1 MSAGDS
7 TTEPAKQKR
16 KRRSSWKLRCLL
28 LFLGLSLGIL
38 LAEGLLV
45 VAGVSYPLPY
55 RADQY
60 CGTGLAPN
68 FRGWWSKEGAA
79 EIRTN
84 SAGFRDREHSLQ
96 KPEDVIRVAV
106 LGDSYVEA
114 FQVSQDEM
122 FGSVLETEL
131 TSRQFGG
138 DRKVEV
144 LSFGVSGFG
153 TAQELLML
161 RHHVWQF
168 DPDIVLLAFLPANDL
183 RNNSSRLE
191 SQKLRP
197 VFEII
202 DDKLVLDNSF
212 RNDSQYLFA
221 VSDSFRI
228 KTWLINSSRV
238 LQVIQSIRTGEF
250 AARRVEREKQVK
262 AASTRDRIGLDDQ
275 CFKPPTD
282 DDWRHAWNLAE
293 RLIRQI
299 NDEVVEHG
307 SRFAMAVV
315 TAGVQV
321 TPDMA
326 KRQQYCKALGVS
338 DLDYANSRLNRLGQE
353 TGVPV
358 VVLSEGMRAF
368 AEENNIDL
376 HGFENTAP
384 GEGHWNAVGHR
395 EAARL
400 CADELSRVWKSEFA
414 GE

>member
-1 MSAGDS
+1 MSAES
-7 TTEPAKQKR
+7 PITEPVKR
-16 KRRSSWKLRCLL
+16 KRKASWKLRCLL
-28 LFLGLSLGIL
+28 LFLGLSQGFL

-55 RADQY
+55 RSDQY
-60 CGTGLAPN
+60 CGTSLAPD

-84 SAGFRDREHSLQ
+84 SAGFRDREHSLA
-96 KPEDVIRVAV
+96 KPEDVLRVAV

-122 FGSVLETEL
+122 FGAVLEDEL
-131 TSRQFGG
+131 NSLRFAG

-191 SQKLRP
+191 SQQLRP
-197 VFEII
+197 VFEIE
-202 DDKLVLDNSF
+202 DDELVLDNSF
-212 RNDSQYLFA
+212 RNEPPYLYA
-221 VSDSFRI
+221 MSDSFRR

-250 AARRVEREKQVK
+250 SARR
-262 AASTRDRIGLDDQ
+262 AASERPGEAASVRDRLGLDDQ

-282 DDWRHAWNLAE
+282 DDWRHAWKLAE
-293 RLIRQI
+293 RLIQQM
-299 NDEVVEHG
+299 NLEVTKHG

-321 TPDMA
+321 TPNVA
-326 KRQQYCKALGVS
+326 KRQQYCEALGVS
-338 DLDYANSRLNRLGQE
+338 DLNYANNRLSRLGQDL
-353 TGVPV
+353 GFPV

-368 AEENNIDL
+368 AEENRIDL
-376 HGFENTAP
+376 HGFQNTAP

-414 GE
+414 DE

>member
-1 MSAGDS
+1 MSAEKP
-7 TTEPAKQKR
+7 TTEPLKR
-16 KRRSSWKLRCLL
+16 KRRASWKLRCLL
-28 LFLGLSLGIL
+28 LFLGGAIGFL
-38 LAEGLLV
+38 LAEGLLI

-55 RADQY
+55 RSDQY
-60 CGTGLAPN
+60 CGTGLAPD
-68 FRGWWSKEGAA
+68 FCGWWSKEGAA

-84 SAGFRDREHSLQ
+84 SAGFRDREHTLQ
-96 KPEDVIRVAV
+96 KPKDVIRVAV
-106 LGDSYVEA
+106 LGDSYIEA
-114 FQVSQDEM
+114 FQVSQGEM
-122 FGSVLETEL
+122 FGSVLEEEL
-131 TSRQFGG
+131 NSRQFGG

-197 VFEII
+197 VFELEG
-202 DDKLVLDNSF
+202 DELVLDNSF
-212 RNDSQYLFA
+212 RNEPPYLYA
-221 VSDSFRI
+221 MSDSFRR

-250 AARRVEREKQVK
+250 SARRSERTKLDGVIPL
-262 AASTRDRIGLDDQ
+262 RDRIGLDDQ
-275 CFKPPTD
+275 CFKPPAN
-282 DDWRHAWNLAE
+282 DDWRNAWKLAE
-293 RLIRQI
+293 RLIQQM

-321 TPDMA
+321 TPDTT
-326 KRQQYCKALGVS
+326 KREQYCEALGVS
-338 DLDYANSRLNRLGQE
+338 DLSYANSRLGRLGQE
-353 TGVPV
+353 IEFPV
-358 VVLSEGMRAF
+358 VVLSEDMRAY
-368 AEENNIDL
+368 AEENEVDL

-384 GEGHWNAVGHR
+384 GEGHWNAAGHR

-400 CADELSRVWKSEFA
+400 CADHLSRIWKSEFT

>member
-1 MSAGDS
+1 VSAES
-7 TTEPAKQKR
+7 PITEPVKR
-16 KRRSSWKLRCLL
+16 KRKASRKLRCLL
-28 LFLGLSLGIL
+28 LFLGLSLGVL

-60 CGTGLAPN
+60 CGTSLAPD

-84 SAGFRDREHSLQ
+84 SAGFRDREHSLA
-96 KPEDVIRVAV
+96 KPEDVLRVAV

-122 FGSVLETEL
+122 FGSVLEEEL
-131 TSRQFGG
+131 NSRQFAG

-168 DPDIVLLAFLPANDL
+168 DPDIVLLTFLPANDL

-191 SQKLRP
+191 SQQLRP
-197 VFEII
+197 VFEIV

-212 RNDSQYLFA
+212 RKDPQFLSAL
-221 VSDSFRI
+221 SDSFRR

-238 LQVIQSIRTGEF
+238 LQLIQSIREGEF
-250 AARRVEREKQVK
+250 SVRRATSERPGE
-262 AASTRDRIGLDDQ
+262 AASVRDRLGLDDQ

-282 DDWRHAWNLAE
+282 DDWRHAWKLAE
-293 RLIRQI
+293 RLIQQM
-299 NDEVVEHG
+299 NLEVTKHG

-321 TPDMA
+321 TPNVA
-326 KRQQYCKALGVS
+326 KRQQYCEALGVS
-338 DLDYANSRLNRLGQE
+338 DLNYANNRLSRLGKDLGF
-353 TGVPV
+353 PV

-368 AEENNIDL
+368 AEENRIDL
-376 HGFENTAP
+376 HGFQNTAP
-384 GEGHWNAVGHR
+384 GEGHWNAAGHR

-414 GE
+414 DK

>member
-1 MSAGDS
+1 MSAES
-7 TTEPAKQKR
+7 PITEPVKR
-16 KRRSSWKLRCLL
+16 KRKASWKLRCLL
-28 LFLGLSLGIL
+28 LFLGLSLGFL

-45 VAGVSYPLPY
+45 VAGVSAPLPY

-60 CGTGLAPN
+60 CGTSMASN
-68 FRGWWSKEGAA
+68 FCGWWSKEGAA

-84 SAGFRDREHSLQ
+84 SAGFRDREHSLL

-114 FQVSQDEM
+114 FQVSQNDM
-122 FGSVLETEL
+122 FGSVLEDEL
-131 TSRQFGG
+131 NFRRFAG

-197 VFEII
+197 VFEIV
-202 DDKLVLDNSF
+202 DDKLVLDSSF
-212 RNDSQYLFA
+212 RKDPQYLFA
-221 VSDSFRI
+221 MSDSFRR

-238 LQVIQSIRTGEF
+238 LQLIQSIREGEF
-250 AARRVEREKQVK
+250 SARRAEKNQNDGGVPL
-262 AASTRDRIGLDDQ
+262 RDRLGLDDQ
-275 CFKPPTD
+275 CFKPPAN
-282 DDWRHAWNLAE
+282 DDWRHAWKLAE
-293 RLIRQI
+293 RLIQQM
-299 NDEVVEHG
+299 DLEVAEHG

-321 TPDMA
+321 TPDVA
-326 KRQQYCKALGVS
+326 KRQQYCEALGVS
-338 DLDYANSRLNRLGQE
+338 DLNYANNRLSRLGKELGF
-353 TGVPV
+353 PV

-368 AEENNIDL
+368 AEENRIDL

-400 CADELSRVWKSEFA
+400 CAGELSRVWNGEFA
-414 GE
+414 DK

>member
-1 MSAGDS
+1 MSAEFPI
-7 TTEPAKQKR
+7 TEPVKR
-16 KRRSSWKLRCLL
+16 KRKASWKLRCLL
-28 LFLGLSLGIL
+28 LFLGLSLGFL

-55 RADQY
+55 RSDQY
-60 CGTGLAPN
+60 CGTSLAPD

-84 SAGFRDREHSLQ
+84 SAGFRDREHSLA
-96 KPEDVIRVAV
+96 KPEDVLRVAV

-122 FGSVLETEL
+122 FGSVLEEEL
-131 TSRQFGG
+131 NSRQFAG

-191 SQKLRP
+191 SQQLRP
-197 VFEII
+197 VFEIE
-202 DDKLVLDNSF
+202 DDELVLDNSF
-212 RNDSQYLFA
+212 RNEPPYLYA
-221 VSDSFRI
+221 MSDSFRR

-250 AARRVEREKQVK
+250 SARRATSERPGE
-262 AASTRDRIGLDDQ
+262 AASVRDRLGLDDQ

-282 DDWRHAWNLAE
+282 DDWRHAWKLAE
-293 RLIRQI
+293 RLIQQM
-299 NDEVVEHG
+299 NLEVTKHG

-321 TPDMA
+321 TPNVA
-326 KRQQYCKALGVS
+326 KRQQYCEALGVS
-338 DLDYANSRLNRLGQE
+338 DLNYANNRLSRLGKDLGF
-353 TGVPV
+353 PV

-368 AEENNIDL
+368 AEENRIAL
-376 HGFENTAP
+376 HGFQNTAP
-384 GEGHWNAVGHR
+384 GEGHWNAAGHR

-400 CADELSRVWKSEFA
+400 CADELSRVWKGEFA
-414 GE
+414 DK